1 MHPLHPVLSLLN
13 NHPSSSRSSSSLMLP
28 GIAHTLALSVVATP
42 SLQPVR
48 RALTNLSS
56 FSLSSLLPFSS
67 SSSYTTISHYLAVG
81 YSAERISHRTQ
92 PTVELI
98 SLDERKIY
106 RISLQPI
113 RKTTGSSF
121 YSREGGRKVSRAP
134 RSRNGLPRRSQSAL
148 PPLSF
153 FTPDCYPPRSVRTLG
168 IPRIGRQ

>member
-67 SSSYTTISHYLAVG
+67 SSSYTVISHYLAVG

-98 SLDERKIY
+98 SLDEGKIY
-106 RISLQPI
+106 RIPLQPI
-113 RKTTGSSF
+113 RKSTGSSF

-134 RSRNGLPRRSQSAL
+134 RSRNGLPRRSQSVL
-148 PPLSF
+148 PPYLF
-153 FTPDCYPPRSVRTLG
+153 LPPIVTPRSVRTLG